1 MPCITERVISIALG
15 CRKGNGL
22 IFPYLELEIGRLRMT
37 LSGNANELGDAEL
50 MPGQRYL
57 FWLRIGLPGN
67 GLAGDRDVVSVKH
80 RGFCGVP
87 CRQLGP

>member
-1 MPCITERVISIALG
+1 MIG
-15 CRKGNGL
+15 GRK
-22 IFPYLELEIGRLRMT
+22 T
-37 LSGNANELGDAEL
+37 AQSGNANELGDAEL

-67 GLAGDRDVVSVKH
+67 GLAGDRDVVSVKR

-87 CRQLGP
+87 CGLLGP